1 MITALIVEDS
11 LTDRDLLTRYLQQ
24 SGVTV
29 TSVQN
34 SEEALKVLR
43 SAQPDLLFLD
53 VVLPGQSGFEL
64 CRDLKTEESTQNIP
78 VIICSTKDTEADKLW
93 GSMLGA
99 DAYLT
104 KPVDQQ
110 QLSKTVEKLVG
121 YQGAVPG

>member
-11 LTDRDLLTRYLQQ
+11 LTDRDLLTCYLQQ